1 MRRVI
6 RQPEPAPSQRAD
18 FDQDLLGLIEPLF
31 QRYRG
36 NVVRLQE
43 VLKDDYHTHL
53 AYSTLTRLVRQAGLR
68 APKRRAGTYHFE
80 PGQEMQHDTSPHRV
94 IIGDKPV
101 TAQCAALVL
110 AYSRR
115 LFIQYYPRYTRFEAR
130 WFLTE
135 AFQFM
140 DGTCPCCVID
150 NTSVLVASGSG
161 PGAQIAPEMAA
172 FGRLF
177 GVAFRPHAVGHADRK
192 ARVERPFAY
201 VEGNFLV
208 GRTFSDWQDLNRHAL
223 MWCQNVAN
231 QKPKRALGMSP
242 EAAYVMEKPTLIPLP
257 AYIPPVYQ
265 SGYRVVDV
273 EAYVTLDTN
282 RYSVPERLIGQS
294 VEVLKYPDR
303 VRVFF
308 DHQKVADH
316 PHLIGKR
323 DGKIT
328 AKGHHAPLAKQRA
341 YQGPAAE
348 EHHLMGHAE
357 VLDRYVTELKK
368 RATGRGVARLRRLL
382 NLKRTYPEAAFL
394 AAVDLALQYGL
405 YDLARLERLILERVA
420 GDFFQLEGTQ

>member
-1 MRRVI
+1 M
-6 RQPEPAPSQRAD
+6 PDLDP
-18 FDQDLLGLIEPLF
+18 DLLGLIDPLLK
-31 QRYRG
+31 RCRG
-36 NVVRLQE
+36 HVVRLQE
-43 VLKDDYHTHL
+43 VLKDDYHLDL
-53 AYSTLTRLVRQAGLR
+53 AYRTLTRLVRQAGFR
-68 APKRRAGTYHFE
+68 APKRRAGTYQFA
-80 PGQEMQHDTSPHRV
+80 PAQEMQHDTSPHRV

-135 AFQFM
+135 AFRFM

-161 PGAQIAPEMAA
+161 PKAQIAPEMAA
-172 FGRLF
+172 FGRFF
-177 GVAFRPHAVGHADRK
+177 GVTFRPHAVGHADRK

-201 VEGNFLV
+201 VEGNFLA
-208 GRTFSDWQDLNRHAL
+208 GRTFRDWQDLTHQAL
-223 MWCQNVAN
+223 TWCQNVAN

-242 EAAYVMEKPTLIPLP
+242 EAAYVLEKPALIPLP
-257 AYIPPVYQ
+257 ASTPPVYQ
-265 SGYRVVDV
+265 SGDRVVDV

-282 RYSVPERLIGQS
+282 RYSVPERLIGQR

-308 DHQKVADH
+308 DHHQVADH
-316 PHLIGKR
+316 PRLMGKR
-323 DGKIT
+323 DGKLT

-348 EHHLMGHAE
+348 EHHLMGHTE
-357 VLDRYVTELKK
+357 VLDRYVTELK
-368 RATGRGVARLRRLL
+368 RRSTGRGVARLKRLL

-405 YDLARLERLILERVA
+405 YDLTRLERLILERVA
-420 GDFFQLEGTQ
+420 GDCFHLEGME